1 MSSFLNKYHKNHPKK
16 PDTPSTNSSVNS
28 STHNVTSTN
37 VSSSTQVASTAS
49 LKSGTGEGSKHRNHK
64 SHRSHDV
71 STSSLSTMVN
81 SSSSS
86 AKGAKNT
93 DSGNGGHQ
101 EKKSSHEPGTTPS
114 QAPVS
119 KPRPE
124 LKQASKSFL
133 LRKDIDPEEKKKE
146 EILEQEHRDLQAQK
160 HSDFTYVKAHDEVKL
175 EQLRYQLAKEHLE
188 FLKKKD
194 PSAAGKEI
202 EEQEREVESTRKT
215 RNEADAKFKKIHEI
229 DEGLAEAQR
238 VLLSKMRE
246 EWEIEQAEEKERVKQ
261 AAKKADEAEQKKI
274 ANEMKTKEKT
284 RMKET
289 EVKMYN
295 RDEFEKSRAGQE
307 KSSLGNPKYGY

>member
-1 MSSFLNKYHKNHPKK
+1 
-16 PDTPSTNSSVNS
+16 
-28 STHNVTSTN
+28 
-37 VSSSTQVASTAS
+37 
-49 LKSGTGEGSKHRNHK
+49 
-64 SHRSHDV
+64 
-71 STSSLSTMVN
+71 MVN

-246 EWEIEQAEEKERVKQ
+246 GSSYRNKVEKMNRKKEKETREWEIEQAEEKERVKQ

-295 RDEFEKSRAGQE
+295 RDEFEKSRYKE
-307 KSSLGNPKYGY
+307 KKRERERGRREK